1 MIEKKYEIKN
11 DLKLKLLIVKE
22 VLKGYKSYLTTEE
35 LQGIVDAILSLY
47 YNNIEEDSLIDNLN
61 YRQKI
66 FIYSKYRTF
75 DSYYNQDSL
84 YHIIE
89 YQGKKYGIESDSM
102 GYVNDMSICNL
113 RSVIPSIY
121 EYTKSL
127 DHKISLEGLCY
138 ILHNSGVKCDS
149 IMTTIKNRQI
159 EVLIKEHIIDNTIKY
174 LIINNEPIDRVNSFV
189 NMLNKEF
196 NMSIIMPEVDI
207 KKMKK
212 VK

>member
-1 MIEKKYEIKN
+1 
-11 DLKLKLLIVKE
+11 
-22 VLKGYKSYLTTEE
+22 
-35 LQGIVDAILSLY
+35 
-47 YNNIEEDSLIDNLN
+47 
-61 YRQKI
+61 
-66 FIYSKYRTF
+66 
-75 DSYYNQDSL
+75 
-84 YHIIE
+84 
-89 YQGKKYGIESDSM
+89 M

-121 EYTKSL
+121 EYTRTL
-127 DHKISLEGLCY
+127 DRKISLEGLCY
-138 ILHNSGVKCDS
+138 ILHNSGVKYDS

-174 LIINNEPIDRVNSFV
+174 LIINNEPIDKVHSFV